1 MLERLRQTLSNTRD
15 AAVFYG
21 RGLLSELQVK
31 PIFLYAQAIAFKVL
45 ITILPVILL
54 ATGVLGQV
62 LQRERPF
69 ETVKSFLRDFLPAY
83 QSDQII
89 EFLAKLQNAG
99 DTLTLIGGVALLVSA
114 MTLFTTLRLALR
126 SIFSEDWH
134 RPRDLLRGY
143 LFDFQMVAQ
152 VGLMFVLT
160 FAVTLTM
167 QALNGWG
174 GGLLDSVGLPS
185 EWLTRGWKQA
195 VSLVGLLVPLL
206 LTSVMFFQ
214 LFWLTP
220 RPRIPKRSA
229 FFGAV
234 FSAVLWEMGKGAFT
248 FYATNIGRF
257 DRYGGEGAEDGIAVL
272 GDTFGL
278 ILAFV
283 VWAYF
288 SGAVLML
295 GAVVALLHEKRM
307 RLLNPTRFGLPDE
320 EEEGASSKPPGDAET
335 QTEDERQCE
344 DTRSTEHAAEAAS
357 TPAV

>member
-1 MLERLRQTLSNTRD
+1 MRKRLRQTLPDARD

-21 RGLLSELQVK
+21 RGLLGELQVK

-99 DTLTLIGGVALLVSA
+99 DTLTLIGAVALLLSA

-126 SIFSEDWH
+126 SIFSEEWH
-134 RPRDLLRGY
+134 RPRDILPGY
-143 LFDFQMVAQ
+143 LFDLQMVAQ

-160 FAVTLTM
+160 LAMTLTM

-174 GGLLDSVGLPS
+174 VGLLDSVGLPS
-185 EWLTRGWKQA
+185 EWLTRGWKQV
-195 VSLVGLLVPLL
+195 VSLVGLLVPLM

-234 FSAVLWEMGKGAFT
+234 FSAVLWELGKGAFT

-307 RLLNPTRFGLPDE
+307 RLRDPARFGLADDEISDGREVASAAPDPTDE
-320 EEEGASSKPPGDAET
+320 S
-335 QTEDERQCE
+335 ERQHE
-344 DTRSTEHAAEAAS
+344 DTRSSEHAAEAAS
-357 TPAV
+357 TPVP

>member
-1 MLERLRQTLSNTRD
+1 MLERLRQALPNARS
-15 AAVFYG
+15 AVAFYG
-21 RGLLSELQVK
+21 RGLVGELQVK

-99 DTLTLIGGVALLVSA
+99 DTLTLIGAVALLLSA

-134 RPRDLLRGY
+134 RPRNILPGY
-143 LFDFQMVAQ
+143 LFDLQMVAQ

-185 EWLTRGWKQA
+185 EWLTRGWKQM

-234 FSAVLWEMGKGAFT
+234 FSAVLWETGKGAFT

-257 DRYGGEGAEDGIAVL
+257 DRYGGEGADDGIAVL

-307 RLLNPTRFGLPDE
+307 RLLDPARFGLPDDDTAEASHEPSE
-320 EEEGASSKPPGDAET
+320 EAAARAEG
-335 QTEDERQCE
+335 ERQRE
-344 DTRSTEHAAEAAS
+344 ETPPPEHATEAVS

>member
-1 MLERLRQTLSNTRD
+1 MLPNARD
-15 AAVFYG
+15 AAGFYG
-21 RGLLSELQVK
+21 RGLLSELQAK

-99 DTLTLIGGVALLVSA
+99 DALTLIGAVALLLSA

-134 RPRDLLRGY
+134 RPRNVLTGY
-143 LFDFQMVAQ
+143 LFDLQMVAQ

-160 FAVTLTM
+160 LAITLTM

-185 EWLTRGWKQA
+185 EWLTRGWKQT

-234 FSAVLWEMGKGAFT
+234 FSAVLWELGKGAFT

-283 VWAYF
+283 LWAYF

-295 GAVVALLHEKRM
+295 GAVGALLHEKRM
-307 RLLNPTRFGLPDE
+307 RLRNPARFGLPDDE
-320 EEEGASSKPPGDAET
+320 ASDETSEPPEASGTPEKS
-335 QTEDERQCE
+335 ERQRE
-344 DTRSTEHAAEAAS
+344 DTPPSEHAAEAAS
-357 TPAV
+357 TPTV